1 MSTPITPYIDATG
14 FHAPSYQDVV
24 DYFKGKYREI
34 YGNDIYLEADSQDG
48 QLIGVFALAF
58 YDCVSLSSAV
68 YNSFSPS
75 TSQGV
80 GLSTNVKINGIRRRT
95 ATNSTVDLTIVGQAG
110 TVISNGQAIDSFDNR
125 WLLPA
130 SVTIPLSGSVTVT
143 ATAQNVGA
151 INSAPNTVTRIGT
164 PTMGWQSVTNP
175 LASTP
180 GVAVESDAELR
191 ARQTVSTA
199 LPSKSVLDG
208 TIGAVGNVSGVTRFK
223 GYENDT
229 NSTSADG
236 LPAHSIAIVAEGG
249 SSADIAQAIAVHKT
263 PGTYTYGTTA
273 VTVYDQYG
281 VPNTIRFFR
290 PTVVPIKVVVNI
302 QALQGYSTPYADQI
316 KAAVAA
322 YINAL
327 GIGTDVL
334 YTKLYT
340 PANLPGTASGDTF
353 DIVSVLVARD
363 AGTPAAA
370 NVAITI
376 SEVADCQLSN
386 ITVNVTP

>member
-14 FHAPSYQDVV
+14 FHGPSYQDVV

-95 ATNSTVDLTIVGQAG
+95 ATNSTVDLTVVGQAG

-130 SVTIPLSGSVTVT
+130 SVTI
-143 ATAQNVGA
+143 
-151 INSAPNTVTRIGT
+151 
-164 PTMGWQSVTNP
+164 P